1 MERIIVIL
9 SLLILAN
16 YANSQDSFV
25 LNKYND
31 IAFSFIQNQNYTSK
45 ANATSNFFIKSIASI
60 SPTVIA
66 TTINYKNS
74 SPQNEFY
81 NIRSRTII
89 SGALFTT
96 TFATGYWLSATEKP
110 YNKILLMSHKLSTLS
125 NIALIDIT
133 LFQKR
138 KHFSLSNTE
147 KISAIIMNICFVST
161 IATGGML
168 STDKTMPKY
177 VHTFHKTTP
186 WLTLASS
193 VLLLFLL
200 NK

>member
-1 MERIIVIL
+1 MERIILTL

-25 LNKYND
+25 LYKNND
-31 IAFSFIQNQNYTSK
+31 IKSSFIQNQNYTSK
-45 ANATSNFFIKSIASI
+45 AKATSIFFIKSIASI

-74 SPQNEFY
+74 RPQNEFY
-81 NIRSRTII
+81 NIRNRTII

-96 TFATGYWLSATEKP
+96 TLATGYWLSATEKP
-110 YNKILLMSHKLSTLS
+110 YNTILLTGHKLSTLS
-125 NIALIDIT
+125 NIVLIDAT

-147 KISAIIMNICFVST
+147 KLSAIIMNICFVST

-168 STDKTMPKY
+168 STDRTMPKY

-186 WLTLASS
+186 WLTLISS
-193 VLLLFLL
+193 GLLLYLL